1 MLARRTLHRDP
12 NNAQLETKIAGTQV
26 GKAIQKE
33 DSGHKKTR
41 RKAGMEDCYLFFK
54 YTRIITYVSS
64 LPTPLLDLKVPK
76 APDNL
81 LPNMTL

>member
-1 MLARRTLHRDP
+1 MLRRDLKI
-12 NNAQLETKIAGTQV
+12 AQLEAETTGTQV
-26 GKAIQKE
+26 GKAMQKE

-54 YTRIITYVSS
+54 YSCIITYVSS
-64 LPTPLLDLKVPK
+64 LPTPLLDLKVLK

-81 LPNMTL
+81 LPNIPI